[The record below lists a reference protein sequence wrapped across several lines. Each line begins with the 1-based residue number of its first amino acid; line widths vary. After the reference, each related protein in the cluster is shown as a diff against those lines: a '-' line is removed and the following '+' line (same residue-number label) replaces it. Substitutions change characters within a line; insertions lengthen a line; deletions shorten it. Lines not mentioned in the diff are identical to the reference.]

1 MAMKASFCVPQ
12 VQQCYYVTS
21 EVDFVLVLNVA
32 SMQEYQELARQ
43 LFADN
48 PNVKWF
54 KTLVALDRVKVGLE
68 VPIA

>member
-1 MAMKASFCVPQ
+1 M
-12 VQQCYYVTS
+12 QQCYYVTS

-32 SMQEYQELARQ
+32 SMQEYQELAAR
-43 LFADN
+43 LFAEN

-68 VPIA
+68 VPVS